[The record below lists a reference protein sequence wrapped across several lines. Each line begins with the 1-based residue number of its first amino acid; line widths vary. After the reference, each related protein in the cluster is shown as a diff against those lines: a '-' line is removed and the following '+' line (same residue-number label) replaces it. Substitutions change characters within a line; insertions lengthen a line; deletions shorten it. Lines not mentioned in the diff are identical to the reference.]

1 MTRSHNDIGRR
12 NGGFSLLRKLKYI
25 SVIIRNGDLITFC
38 TCPTL
43 VTLFACHFNECL
55 ERLQAAIFTLL
66 HQIYPPRGYKDAFQ
80 LPLTTGEA
88 EARSPRGFA
97 KPDIHCR

>member
-1 MTRSHNDIGRR
+1 MFRALH
-12 NGGFSLLRKLKYI
+12 
-25 SVIIRNGDLITFC
+25 
-38 TCPTL
+38 
-43 VTLFACHFNECL
+43 
-55 ERLQAAIFTLL
+55 LQAAIFTLL